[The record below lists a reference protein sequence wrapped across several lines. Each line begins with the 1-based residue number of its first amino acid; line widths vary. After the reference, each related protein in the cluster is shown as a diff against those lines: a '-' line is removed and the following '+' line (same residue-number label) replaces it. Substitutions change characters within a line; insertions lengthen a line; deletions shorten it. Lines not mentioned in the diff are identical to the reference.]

1 MFNRD
6 LEEFAKREN
15 AERKK
20 ELDSVNSVLEA
31 ENEKRRREAEA
42 LKEKMEKEK
51 KQMQVWRQE
60 LNWGNS
66 TQSFCF

>member
-1 MFNRD
+1 MLTRD

-51 KQMQVWRQE
+51 KQMQV
-60 LNWGNS
+60 
-66 TQSFCF
+66 